1 MSSRLTS
8 KASVVIGAGSRIGAQ
23 QYAGLP
29 KKACASVQRINE
41 AAQMRLRMELA
52 GAGRGVFA
60 AGNGGNTSNCVAAS
74 FTSAPEMEADGYV
87 PKQLAEAMLA
97 LRRLDRAED
106 LAGVAAMLQSDG
118 GSTDTFY
125 TSTEAH

>member
-1 MSSRLTS
+1 
-8 KASVVIGAGSRIGAQ
+8 
-23 QYAGLP
+23 
-29 KKACASVQRINE
+29 
-41 AAQMRLRMELA
+41 MRLRMELA